1 MHHRSKYRG
10 KVIPA
15 LKAFRSLVKTVATLH
30 EKGYVHR
37 DIKPANVFIRNDEEL
52 VLGDFGIVYVPGAS
66 DRLTHTDE
74 RVGPRDN
81 MPGWANIG
89 VRLERVEPN
98 FDIYMLGKLL
108 WSMLDGRFVLPRE
121 YHRDAEYDF
130 DLTQTFPS
138 NPDMHMINVI
148 LDKCIV
154 ERASKCLPGAQELL
168 LVVDKMLQV
177 LACGQDELQEAI
189 PANVCGNG
197 LRN

>member
-1 MHHRSKYRG
+1 M
-10 KVIPA
+10 
-15 LKAFRSLVKTVATLH
+15 KTVATLH

-66 DRLTHTDE
+66 DRLTHTDQP
-74 RVGPRDN
+74 VGPRDN

-121 YHRDAEYDF
+121 YHRDAEYF
-130 DLTQTFPS
+130 S
-138 NPDMHMINVI
+138 I
-148 LDKCIV
+148 
-154 ERASKCLPGAQELL
+154 
-168 LVVDKMLQV
+168 
-177 LACGQDELQEAI
+177 
-189 PANVCGNG
+189 
-197 LRN
+197 